1 MPRYKQIC
9 EKNRERRDEVVRNS
23 VAITKSRER
32 PFSFYERDL
41 QNQKSKQDLAAEVGG
56 TNQNCQ
62 FQGTRANPIPKS
74 CSVLIFH
81 QMQEEDAKKRAE
93 RITKNAELSY

>member
-41 QNQKSKQDLAAEVGG
+41 
-56 TNQNCQ
+56 
-62 FQGTRANPIPKS
+62 
-74 CSVLIFH
+74 
-81 QMQEEDAKKRAE
+81 
-93 RITKNAELSY
+93 

>member
-1 MPRYKQIC
+1 
-9 EKNRERRDEVVRNS
+9 
-23 VAITKSRER
+23 
-32 PFSFYERDL
+32 
-41 QNQKSKQDLAAEVGG
+41 VGG